1 MGAKSFAAA
10 LSALTA
16 SGALA
21 QNTAP
26 EADPRLEEI
35 VVYGF
40 SRDYLANKGQSSAV
54 GLDLTQLETP
64 AAVSVISQ
72 DLLQDQQVNNVD
84 DALRNVAGVTK
95 FKAGNGGE
103 EKFAIRGF
111 DASQSIF
118 KDGARVNNALNA
130 SNIPSTE
137 TANIERI
144 EVLKGPSALLYGQGQ
159 PGGIINYI
167 TKRPQL
173 EARSSLELVAG
184 RFDYYRLEGDTGG
197 AIPTANNTLAYRLL
211 VAYEDSK
218 SFRDEVARQRLLVN
232 PTLAWTPNKRLAITL
247 GYEYIDDDYTQDR
260 GQVLDGNNVDGY
272 FYSGRLNEAQFFGI
286 PNWNANT
293 VAQAKRFYAIADAQV
308 ADFWRIEASYANTRT
323 DKTNVDSSP
332 FALTAQGHVVGALGS
347 PLENR
352 VAIGARQTVGGGETS
367 QITVKNFL
375 EFADGLGFGHRIL
388 ASYTLED
395 FSTASESFRGD
406 RPIFYNVATGRYFST
421 FNPSEVLNA
430 DFFRTTSS
438 VGFSLRSRGS
448 RVNQEFEE
456 QGINVLDYITLN
468 DRFAVLIGG
477 RHSEFE
483 NTLAGFED
491 DDFSARAGIVY
502 TPRDKLSVYASYS
515 EGYLPS
521 GGLPGIDD
529 RQIDPE
535 TARSYEAGLKLA
547 LRDERLLITAALF
560 DVTQKGKPFVVNPFD
575 NNGEPTLPADRRFG
589 NIGEIQTEGFELEI
603 VGQITGAWR
612 LQGGYARIDSKITE
626 GGSNRFGGLF
636 KEGNR
641 IGGIAEHNFNIFTF
655 YEWQVARGELGV
667 GGGVFA
673 IGDVFVSEENRAKYD
688 AWTQVDLAAFYKRG
702 HWKVQLNV
710 SNLFDEDYRQ
720 AQFGSINDAFAA
732 IRVGTSAP
740 RTVMGSLAVEF

>member
-10 LSALTA
+10 LSVLAA
-16 SGALA
+16 SGTAA
-21 QNTAP
+21 QNTRP
-26 EADPRLEEI
+26 EADPNLEEI

-64 AAVSVISQ
+64 AAISVISQ

-95 FKAGNGGE
+95 FKTGNGGE

-118 KDGARVNNALNA
+118 KDGARINNALNA

-167 TKRPQL
+167 TKRPEFERQ
-173 EARSSLELVAG
+173 SSLELVAG
-184 RFDYYRLEGDTGG
+184 RFDYYRVEGDTAG
-197 AIPTANNTLAYRLL
+197 AIPTRDNTLAYRLV

-218 SFRDEVARQRLLVN
+218 SFRDEVARQRLLVH

-272 FYSGRLNEAQFFGI
+272 FYSGRLNASQFFGI
-286 PNWNANT
+286 PDWNVNT
-293 VAQAKRFYAIADAQV
+293 VAQAKRFYAIADAQL
-308 ADFWRIEASYANTRT
+308 ADFWRIEATYANTET

-332 FALTAQGHVVGALGS
+332 FPLTPQGHVVGALGS
-347 PLENR
+347 RVENR

-367 QITVKNFL
+367 QVTVKNFL
-375 EFADGLGFGHRIL
+375 EFSDGLGFEHKIL

-395 FSTASESFRGD
+395 FTTVSESFRGD
-406 RPIFYNVATGRYFST
+406 RPIFYNVATGRYFSA
-421 FNPSEVLNA
+421 FDPAEALNPG
-430 DFFRTTSS
+430 FFQATSS
-438 VGFSLRSRGS
+438 VGFALKSRGS
-448 RVNQEFEE
+448 RLNQKFEE

-468 DRFAVLIGG
+468 ERFAVLVGG
-477 RHSEFE
+477 RHSEFA

-491 DDFSARAGIVY
+491 DDFSLRGGVVY
-502 TPRDKLSVYASYS
+502 TPRDKLSFYASYS

-521 GGLPGIDD
+521 GGLLDIDD
-529 RQIDPE
+529 RQIDAE
-535 TARSYEAGLKLA
+535 TARSYEAGVKLA

-560 DVTQKGKPFVVNPFD
+560 DVTQQGKPFVVNPFD
-575 NNGEPTLPADRRFG
+575 ANGEPTLSANLRFG

-603 VGQITGAWR
+603 AGQITHTWR
-612 LQGGYARIDSKITE
+612 LQGGYAYIDSTITA
-626 GGSNRFGGLF
+626 GGSSRFGAFF
-636 KEGNR
+636 KKGNR
-641 IGGIAEHNFNIFTF
+641 IGGIARHNFNVFTF
-655 YEWQVARGELGV
+655 YEWQLAQGELGI

-673 IGDVFVSEENRAKYD
+673 IGDVFVSEENRAQY
-688 AWTQVDLAAFYKRG
+688 AGWTQVDLASFYKRG

-710 SNLFDEDYRQ
+710 ANLFDADYRQ
-720 AQFGSINDAFAA
+720 AQFGSSRDAFAA

-740 RTVMGSLAVEF
+740 RTVIGSIAFEF